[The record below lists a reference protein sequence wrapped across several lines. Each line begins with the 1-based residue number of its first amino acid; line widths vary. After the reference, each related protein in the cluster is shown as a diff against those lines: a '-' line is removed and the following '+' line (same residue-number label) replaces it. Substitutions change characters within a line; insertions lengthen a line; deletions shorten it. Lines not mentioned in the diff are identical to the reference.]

1 LNRTL
6 PPNVSAA
13 QFDRALAGW
22 RAIVGES
29 HVVASV
35 AGLAAYLDPF
45 APGEAAAFAASAALL
60 PASVDEIR
68 AVLSVA
74 NQYRIP
80 LWTVSTGRNFAYGG
94 AAPRLAGSVVL
105 DLQRMNRI
113 IEVNEALAYALV
125 EPGVSYFDLY
135 AHLRDKGY
143 RLWVDPPAAGWGSV
157 VGNTLERGFG
167 YTAYGD
173 HAATQCGMEVVLA
186 NGDVLRTGMGAIEI
200 GTAWQL
206 YQPGYGPSFDAMF
219 MQSNY
224 GIVTKLG
231 VWLMPT
237 PPAYLLGEI
246 QFRHEADLETIVDIL
261 RPLRLDETIRNHV
274 VIEGGLRRA
283 AGLSSR
289 QQWYEGAGAMPESAV
304 AAMLDKL
311 NVGRWNLHF
320 ALYGT
325 PELID
330 ARYAIVQRAFAR
342 VPQARLS
349 AARYGG
355 EAAGEGVGDATTN
368 ATTNATTKAKA
379 DAQPTGGGDRNLAGI
394 PTMSAFRML
403 DWRGGAGAHVDFA
416 PVCPATGRDALRQYT
431 MVKTRAAEYGFDYYG
446 GFTAGVRHLH
456 HIFAA
461 IFDRDD
467 PNQVE
472 QAGAL
477 LRSLMSDARAAGY
490 GQYRAHLAY
499 MDFAAAQYSFNDGA
513 LLRLSETIKDAL
525 DPNGILAPGKQGIW
539 PTAWRDRRGYT

>member
-1 LNRTL
+1 VPQTL

-13 QFDRALAGW
+13 QFEHALAGW
-22 RAIVGES
+22 RAVVGDAQ
-29 HVVASV
+29 VVTSD

-45 APGEAAAFAASAALL
+45 APGERAAFAASAALL

-68 AVLSVA
+68 ALLRIA
-74 NQYRIP
+74 NRYRIP

-113 IEVNEALAYALV
+113 LDVNETLAYALV

-135 AHLRDKGY
+135 AHLREKGY
-143 RLWVDPPAAGWGSV
+143 RLWIDPPAAGWGSV

-167 YTAYGD
+167 YTDYGD
-173 HAATQCGMEVVLA
+173 HAAAQCGMEVVLA
-186 NGDVLRTGMGAIEI
+186 NGDVLRTGMGGIEI

-231 VWLMPT
+231 VWLMPA

-246 QFRHEADLETIVDIL
+246 QFRHEADLEAIVEIL
-261 RPLRLDETIRNHV
+261 RPLRLDGTIRNHA

-283 AGLSSR
+283 AGLSAR
-289 QQWYEGAGAMPESAV
+289 RPWYDGAGAMPESALT
-304 AAMLDKL
+304 AMLDTL
-311 NVGRWNLHF
+311 GVGRWNLHF

-330 ARYAIVQRAFAR
+330 ARYASIERAFAR
-342 VPQARLS
+342 VPEARLS
-349 AARYGG
+349 AARY
-355 EAAGEGVGDATTN
+355 AG
-368 ATTNATTKAKA
+368 
-379 DAQPTGGGDRNLAGI
+379 DAQPAGGGDRNMAGI
-394 PTMSAFRML
+394 PAMTAFRML

-416 PVCPATGRDALRQYT
+416 PICPATGRDALRQYT

-446 GFTAGVRHLH
+446 GFTAGARHLH

-467 PNQVE
+467 ASQVE
-472 QAGAL
+472 RAGEL

-490 GQYRAHLAY
+490 GEYRAHLAY
-499 MDFAAAQYSFNDGA
+499 MDFAAAQYGFNDGA
-513 LLRLSETIKDAL
+513 LLRLAETIKDTL

-539 PTAWRDRRGYT
+539 PAGWRDRRGYT

>member
-1 LNRTL
+1 MPSTL
-6 PPNVSAA
+6 PPNVSTAD
-13 QFDRALAGW
+13 FDRALNAW
-22 RAIVGES
+22 RSIVGDAQVLTSATE
-29 HVVASV
+29 
-35 AGLAAYLDPF
+35 LRAYRDPF
-45 APGEAAAFAASAALL
+45 APGERAAFAASAALL

-68 AVLSVA
+68 ALLRVA

-94 AAPRLAGSVVL
+94 AAPRLTGSVVL
-105 DLQRMNRI
+105 DLRRMNRI
-113 IEVNEALAYALV
+113 IDVNETLAYALV
-125 EPGVSYFDLY
+125 EPGVTYFDLY
-135 AHLRDKGY
+135 AHLRHHGY
-143 RLWVDPPAAGWGSV
+143 RLWIDPPAAGWGSV

-167 YTAYGD
+167 YTSYGD

-206 YQPGYGPSFDAMF
+206 YQPGYGPSFDSMF

-231 VWLMPT
+231 LWLMPA
-237 PPAYLLGEI
+237 PPAYLLGEYR
-246 QFRHEADLETIVDIL
+246 FRREADLESIVDIL
-261 RPLRLDETIRNHV
+261 RPLRLDETIRNRS

-283 AGLSSR
+283 AGLSTR
-289 QQWYEGAGAMPESAV
+289 RQWYDGTGAMPESALD
-304 AAMLDKL
+304 AMLDKL
-311 NVGRWNLHF
+311 DIGRWNLHF
-320 ALYGT
+320 ALYGA

-330 ARYAIVQRAFAR
+330 ARLRIVERAFAR
-342 VPQARLS
+342 VPHARLS
-349 AARYGG
+349 ATRY
-355 EAAGEGVGDATTN
+355 AG
-368 ATTNATTKAKA
+368 

-394 PTMSAFRML
+394 PAMSAFRML

-416 PVCPATGRDALRQYT
+416 PLCPATGRDAQRQYT

-446 GFTAGVRHLH
+446 GFTSGERHLH

-461 IFDRDD
+461 IFDSDD
-467 PNQVE
+467 AQQTE

-490 GQYRAHLAY
+490 GEYRAHLAV

-539 PTAWRDRRGYT
+539 PAAWRDRRGYT

>member
-1 LNRTL
+1 LPQTL
-6 PPNVSAA
+6 PPNLSAA

-22 RAIVGES
+22 RAIVGDA
-29 HVVASV
+29 HVVSSD

-45 APGEAAAFAASAALL
+45 APGEPGAFAASAALL

-68 AVLSVA
+68 AVLRIA

-94 AAPRLAGSVVL
+94 AAPRLTGSVVL

-113 IEVNEALAYALV
+113 LEVNETLAYALV

-143 RLWVDPPAAGWGSV
+143 KLWVDPPAAGWGSV

-167 YTAYGD
+167 YTDYGD

-186 NGDVLRTGMGAIEI
+186 NGEVLRTGMGGIEI

-231 VWLMPT
+231 VWLMPA

-246 QFRHEADLETIVDIL
+246 QFRREADLEAIVEIL
-261 RPLRLDETIRNHV
+261 RPLRLDGTIGNHA

-283 AGLSSR
+283 AGLSAR
-289 QQWYEGAGAMPESAV
+289 RQWYDGAGAMPETAV
-304 AAMLDKL
+304 QAMLAKL
-311 NVGRWNLHF
+311 GVGRWNLHF

-330 ARYAIVQRAFAR
+330 ARYAQIERAFAR
-342 VPQARLS
+342 VPQARLA
-349 AARYGG
+349 AARYT
-355 EAAGEGVGDATTN
+355 GDAP
-368 ATTNATTKAKA
+368 
-379 DAQPTGGGDRNLAGI
+379 PTGGGDRNMAGI
-394 PTMSAFRML
+394 PAMTAFRML

-416 PVCPATGRDALRQYT
+416 PICPATGRDAMRQYT

-446 GFTAGVRHLH
+446 GFTAGARHLH

-490 GQYRAHLAY
+490 GEYRAHLAY

-513 LLRLSETIKDAL
+513 LLRFAETLKDTL

-539 PTAWRDRRGYT
+539 PAAWRDRRGYT

>member
-1 LNRTL
+1 MPQTL
-6 PPNVSAA
+6 PPNLSAT

-22 RAIVGES
+22 RAIVGDA
-29 HVVASV
+29 HVVSSA

-45 APGEAAAFAASAALL
+45 APGEPGAFAASAALL

-68 AVLSVA
+68 AVLRIA

-80 LWTVSTGRNFAYGG
+80 LWTVSTGRNLAYGG
-94 AAPRLAGSVVL
+94 AAPRLTGSVVL

-113 IEVNEALAYALV
+113 LEVNETLAYALV

-143 RLWVDPPAAGWGSV
+143 PLWVDPPAAGWGSV
-157 VGNTLERGFG
+157 LGNTLERGFG
-167 YTAYGD
+167 YTDYGD
-173 HAATQCGMEVVLA
+173 HAAAQCGMEVVLA
-186 NGDVLRTGMGAIEI
+186 NGDVLRTGMGGVEI

-231 VWLMPT
+231 VWLMPA

-246 QFRHEADLETIVDIL
+246 QFRREADLEAIVEIL
-261 RPLRLDETIRNHV
+261 RPLRLDGTIRNHA

-283 AGLSSR
+283 ASLSAR
-289 QQWYEGAGAMPESAV
+289 RQWYDGAGAMPDSAV
-304 AAMLDKL
+304 AVMLEKL
-311 NVGRWNLHF
+311 GVGRWNLHF

-325 PELID
+325 PDLID
-330 ARYAIVQRAFAR
+330 ARYALIERAFAR
-342 VPQARLS
+342 VPQARLT
-349 AARYGG
+349 AARY
-355 EAAGEGVGDATTN
+355 AG
-368 ATTNATTKAKA
+368 
-379 DAQPTGGGDRNLAGI
+379 DAQPTGGGDRNMAGI
-394 PTMSAFRML
+394 PAMTAFRML

-416 PVCPATGRDALRQYT
+416 PICPATGRDAMRQYT

-446 GFTAGVRHLH
+446 GFTAGTRHLH

-467 PNQVE
+467 ANQVE
-472 QAGAL
+472 QAGQL
-477 LRSLMSDARAAGY
+477 LRSLMSDSRAAGY

-513 LLRLSETIKDAL
+513 LLRLAETLKDTL

-539 PTAWRDRRGYT
+539 PAAWRDRRGYT

>member
-1 LNRTL
+1 MTRSL
-6 PPNVSAA
+6 PPEVSAA

-22 RAIVGES
+22 RAIVGEP
-29 HVVASV
+29 HVVTSA

-45 APGEAAAFAASAALL
+45 APGETAAFSASAALL

-68 AVLSVA
+68 AVLRIA
-74 NQYRIP
+74 NEFRIP

-94 AAPRLAGSVVL
+94 AAPRLSGSVVL

-113 IEVNEALAYALV
+113 IEVNETLAYALV

-167 YTAYGD
+167 YTDYGD

-186 NGDVLRTGMGAIEI
+186 NGDVLRTGMGGIDI

-206 YQPGYGPSFDAMF
+206 YRSGYGPSFDAMF

-231 VWLMPT
+231 VWLMPA

-246 QFRHEADLETIVDIL
+246 QFQHETDLDTIVEIL
-261 RPLRLDETIRNHV
+261 RPLRLDDTIRNNA

-283 AGLSSR
+283 AGLSARSR
-289 QQWYEGAGAMPESAV
+289 WYEGTGAMPESAV
-304 AAMLDKL
+304 TAMLEKL

-342 VPQARLS
+342 VPQAKFS
-349 AARYGG
+349 ATRYTG
-355 EAAGEGVGDATTN
+355 
-368 ATTNATTKAKA
+368 
-379 DAQPTGGGDRNLAGI
+379 DAQPVAGGDRNLAGI
-394 PTMSAFRML
+394 PAMSAFRML

-416 PVCPATGRDALRQYT
+416 PVCPASGRDALRQY
-431 MVKTRAAEYGFDYYG
+431 MMIKTRAAEYGFDYYG

-467 PNQVE
+467 ANQLE

-490 GQYRAHLAY
+490 GQYRTHLAY
-499 MDFAAAQYSFNDGA
+499 MDFAAAQYGFNDGA

-539 PTAWRDRRGYT
+539 PEKWRDRRGYT

>member
-1 LNRTL
+1 MNRSL
-6 PPNVSAA
+6 PPELSAA

-22 RAIVGES
+22 RAIVGEP
-29 HVVASV
+29 HVVTSV

-45 APGEAAAFAASAALL
+45 APGEPTAFSASAALL
-60 PASVDEIR
+60 PANVDEIR
-68 AVLSVA
+68 AVLRIA
-74 NQYRIP
+74 NEYRIP

-94 AAPRLAGSVVL
+94 AAPRLSGSVVL
-105 DLQRMNRI
+105 DLQRLNRI
-113 IEVNEALAYALV
+113 VEVNETLAYALV
-125 EPGVSYFDLY
+125 EPGVSYFDLS

-167 YTAYGD
+167 YTDYGD
-173 HAATQCGMEVVLA
+173 HAAMQCGMEVVLA
-186 NGDVLRTGMGAIEI
+186 NGDVLRTGMGGIDI

-206 YQPGYGPSFDAMF
+206 YRPGYGPSFDAMF

-231 VWLMPT
+231 VWLMPA

-246 QFRHEADLETIVDIL
+246 QFQHETDLDAIVEIL
-261 RPLRLDETIRNHV
+261 RPLRLDDTIRNNA

-289 QQWYEGAGAMPESAV
+289 APWYDGTGAMPERAV
-304 AAMLDKL
+304 TAMLEKL
-311 NVGRWNLHF
+311 HVGRWNLHF

-349 AARYGG
+349 ATRY
-355 EAAGEGVGDATTN
+355 AG
-368 ATTNATTKAKA
+368 
-379 DAQPTGGGDRNLAGI
+379 DAQPVAGGDRNLAGI
-394 PTMSAFRML
+394 PAMSAFRML
-403 DWRGGAGAHVDFA
+403 DWRGGTGAHVDFA
-416 PVCPATGRDALRQYT
+416 PVCPASGRDALRQY
-431 MVKTRAAEYGFDYYG
+431 MMIKTRAAEYGFDYYG

-467 PNQVE
+467 AHQLE

-499 MDFAAAQYSFNDGA
+499 MDFAAAQYGFNDGA

-539 PTAWRDRRGYT
+539 PEKWRDRRGYT

>member
-1 LNRTL
+1 MTRSL
-6 PPNVSAA
+6 PPKVSAA
-13 QFDRALAGW
+13 GFDRALAGW
-22 RAIVGES
+22 RAILGEPQ
-29 HVVASV
+29 VVTSA

-45 APGEAAAFAASAALL
+45 APGEREAFSASAALL

-68 AVLSVA
+68 AVLRIA
-74 NQYRIP
+74 NQFRIP

-113 IEVNEALAYALV
+113 IEVNEPLAYALV

-135 AHLRDKGY
+135 AHLREHGY

-173 HAATQCGMEVVLA
+173 HAAAQCGMEVVLA
-186 NGDVLRTGMGAIEI
+186 NGDVLRTGMGGIEI

-231 VWLMPT
+231 VWLMPA

-261 RPLRLDETIRNHV
+261 RPLRLDETIRNHA

-283 AGLSSR
+283 AGLSAR
-289 QQWYEGAGAMPESAV
+289 RQWYEGKGAMPERAV
-304 AAMLDKL
+304 EAMLDQL

-320 ALYGT
+320 ALYGR

-330 ARYAIVQRAFAR
+330 AHYAIVQRAFAH
-342 VPQARLS
+342 VPQAKLS
-349 AARYGG
+349 AARY
-355 EAAGEGVGDATTN
+355 AG
-368 ATTNATTKAKA
+368 
-379 DAQPTGGGDRNLAGI
+379 DAQPTAGGDRNMAGI
-394 PTMSAFRML
+394 PAMSAFRML

-416 PVCPATGRDALRQYT
+416 PLCPASGRDALRQYT

-446 GFTAGVRHLH
+446 GFTAGMRHLH

-467 PNQVE
+467 ANQVE

-490 GQYRAHLAY
+490 GEYRAHLAY
-499 MDFAAAQYSFNDGA
+499 MDSAAAQYSFNDGA
-513 LLRLSETIKDAL
+513 LLRLSEAIKDAL

-539 PTAWRDRRGYT
+539 PAAWRDRRGYT

>member
-1 LNRTL
+1 LTRSL
-6 PPNVSAA
+6 PPKVSAME
-13 QFDRALAGW
+13 FDRALAGW
-22 RAIVGES
+22 RAIVGDQQ
-29 HVVASV
+29 VVTSA

-45 APGEAAAFAASAALL
+45 APGEREAFSASAALL

-68 AVLSVA
+68 AILRIA
-74 NQYRIP
+74 NQFRIP

-94 AAPRLAGSVVL
+94 AAPRLTGSVVL
-105 DLQRMNRI
+105 DLRRMNRI
-113 IEVNEALAYALV
+113 IEVNETLAYALV

-135 AHLRDKGY
+135 AYLRDKGY
-143 RLWVDPPAAGWGSV
+143 KLWVDPPAAGWGSV

-173 HAATQCGMEVVLA
+173 HAAAQCGMEVVLA
-186 NGDVLRTGMGAIEI
+186 NGDVLRTGMGGIEI

-246 QFRHEADLETIVDIL
+246 QFRHEEDLETIVELL
-261 RPLRLDETIRNHV
+261 RPLRLDETIRNNA

-283 AGLSSR
+283 AGLSAR
-289 QQWYEGAGAMPESAV
+289 QQWYEGKGAMPENAV

-349 AARYGG
+349 ATRH
-355 EAAGEGVGDATTN
+355 AG
-368 ATTNATTKAKA
+368 
-379 DAQPTGGGDRNLAGI
+379 DAQPIAGGDRNLAGI
-394 PTMSAFRML
+394 PAMSAFRML

-467 PNQVE
+467 ANQVE

-490 GQYRAHLAY
+490 GEYRAHLAY

-539 PTAWRDRRGYT
+539 PAAWRDRRGYT

>member
-1 LNRTL
+1 LPTTL

-22 RAIVGES
+22 RASLGDDR
-29 HVVASV
+29 VVTSP

-45 APGEAAAFAASAALL
+45 APGERTAFSASAALL
-60 PASVDEIR
+60 PASLDEIR
-68 AVLSVA
+68 AVLRIA

-113 IEVNEALAYALV
+113 IEVNETLAYALV

-135 AHLRDKGY
+135 AHLREKGY
-143 RLWVDPPAAGWGSV
+143 KLWVDPPAAGWGSV

-167 YTAYGD
+167 YTDYGD

-186 NGDVLRTGMGAIEI
+186 NGDVLRTGMGGIDI

-206 YQPGYGPSFDAMF
+206 YQPGYGPSFDSMF

-231 VWLMPT
+231 VWLMPA

-261 RPLRLDETIRNHV
+261 RPLRLDGTIGNHA

-283 AGLSSR
+283 AGLSAR
-289 QQWYEGAGAMPESAV
+289 AQWYEGKGAMPESAV

-311 NVGRWNLHF
+311 NVGRWNLHY

-330 ARYAIVQRAFAR
+330 ERQRIVQRAFAR
-342 VPQARLS
+342 VPQAKLF
-349 AARYGG
+349 AARY
-355 EAAGEGVGDATTN
+355 AG
-368 ATTNATTKAKA
+368 
-379 DAQPTGGGDRNLAGI
+379 DAQPAGGGDRNLAGI
-394 PTMSAFRML
+394 PAMTAFRML

-416 PVCPATGRDALRQYT
+416 PICPATGRDALRQYT
-431 MVKTRAAEYGFDYYG
+431 MIKTRAAEYGFDYYG

-477 LRSLMSDARAAGY
+477 LRSLMSDTRAAGY

-513 LLRLSETIKDAL
+513 SLRLSETIKDAL

-539 PTAWRDRRGYT
+539 PRAWRDRRGYT

>member
-1 LNRTL
+1 MSPTL
-6 PPNVSAA
+6 PPKLSAA
-13 QFDRALAGW
+13 QFERALAEW
-22 RAIVGES
+22 RAVLGAS
-29 HVVASV
+29 HVVTSG

-45 APGEAAAFAASAALL
+45 APGERGAFAASAALL

-68 AVLSVA
+68 ALLRIA

-113 IEVNEALAYALV
+113 LEVNETLAYALV

-143 RLWVDPPAAGWGSV
+143 KLWIDPPAAGWGSV

-167 YTAYGD
+167 YTDYGD
-173 HAATQCGMEVVLA
+173 HAGAQCGMEVVLA
-186 NGDVLRTGMGAIEI
+186 NGDVLRTGMGGVEI

-206 YQPGYGPSFDAMF
+206 YQPGYGPSFDALF

-224 GIVTKLG
+224 GVVTKLG
-231 VWLMPT
+231 VWLMPA

-246 QFRHEADLETIVDIL
+246 QFRHEADLEAIVEIL
-261 RPLRLDETIRNHV
+261 RPLRLDGTIRNHA

-283 AGLSSR
+283 AGLSAR
-289 QQWYEGAGAMPESAV
+289 RQWYDGDGAMPESAV

-311 NVGRWNLHF
+311 GVGRWNLHF

-325 PELID
+325 PDVID
-330 ARYAIVQRAFAR
+330 ARYALMERAFGR
-342 VPQARLS
+342 VPQSRLM
-349 AARYGG
+349 AARY
-355 EAAGEGVGDATTN
+355 AG
-368 ATTNATTKAKA
+368 
-379 DAQPTGGGDRNLAGI
+379 DAQPTGGGDRNMAGI
-394 PTMSAFRML
+394 PAMTAFRML
-403 DWRGGAGAHVDFA
+403 DWRCGAGAHVDFA
-416 PVCPATGRDALRQYT
+416 PICPATGRDALRQYT
-431 MVKTRAAEYGFDYYG
+431 MVKARAAEYGFDYYG
-446 GFTAGVRHLH
+446 GFTAGERHLH

-467 PNQVE
+467 PIQVE
-472 QAGAL
+472 QAGQL

-490 GQYRAHLAY
+490 GEYRAHLAY

-539 PTAWRDRRGYT
+539 PAAWRDRRGYT